1 MRGLLHTG
9 VKKWSRLGACLNLPL
24 ALAPNFKQ
32 YKTSSLRNHRSGITM
47 ASSEP
52 NNDTSSDNTHFG
64 FKEVPASEKAGMVR
78 GVFDSVAEN
87 YDLMNDL
94 MSAGVHRLW
103 KTAMMDWLGP
113 RPGQHLLD
121 VAGGTGDIAF
131 KFLDYV
137 KNDGKVTVLDINHAM
152 LSVGQDRALDKGRLH
167 GLEWVNGDAMALP
180 LKDKSVDAYTIAFGI
195 RNVTDIPMAL
205 REARRVLK
213 PGGRFMCLEF
223 SKVIMPG
230 LKQFYDFYSFD
241 VLPRIGGIVA
251 NDKES
256 YQYLVESIRRFPDA
270 DTFKDMIAEAG
281 LGQVK
286 YRRLSGGIAA
296 IHSAWRI

>member
-1 MRGLLHTG
+1 M
-9 VKKWSRLGACLNLPL
+9 
-24 ALAPNFKQ
+24 
-32 YKTSSLRNHRSGITM
+32 TSS
-47 ASSEP
+47 SSRD
-52 NNDTSSDNTHFG
+52 NDAEKTHFG
-64 FKEVPASEKAGMVR
+64 FQDVPVSEKAGLVR

-131 KFLDYV
+131 KFLDRV
-137 KNDGKVTVLDINHAM
+137 NGEGKVTVLDINHAM
-152 LSVGQDRALDKGRLH
+152 LSVGQDRALDQGRFE
-167 GLEWVNGDAMALP
+167 GLQWVNGDAMKLP
-180 LKDKSVDAYTIAFGI
+180 LEDKSVDAYTIAFGI
-195 RNVTDIPMAL
+195 RNVTDIPVAL

-223 SKVIMPG
+223 SEVTVPG
-230 LKQFYDFYSFD
+230 LKEFYDFYSFNI
-241 VLPRIGGIVA
+241 LPTIGGVVA
-251 NDKES
+251 SDKES
-256 YQYLVESIRRFPDA
+256 YQYLVESIRKFPTAERF
-270 DTFKDMIAEAG
+270 KEMIGEAG

>member
-1 MRGLLHTG
+1 MSASDTPE
-9 VKKWSRLGACLNLPL
+9 KGAE
-24 ALAPNFKQ
+24 
-32 YKTSSLRNHRSGITM
+32 T
-47 ASSEP
+47 
-52 NNDTSSDNTHFG
+52 THFG
-64 FKEVPASEKAGMVR
+64 FQDVPVGEKASMVR

-103 KTAMMDWLGP
+103 KNAMLDWLMP

-131 KFLDYV
+131 KFMDRL
-137 KNDGKVTVLDINHAM
+137 KGDGKVTVLDINHAM
-152 LSVGQDRALDKGRLH
+152 LSVGQDRALDQGRLS
-167 GLEWVNGDAMALP
+167 GLEWVNGDAMSLP
-180 LKDKSVDAYTIAFGI
+180 LPDKSVDAYTIAFGI

-223 SKVIMPG
+223 SKVTMPG
-230 LKQFYDFYSFD
+230 LKEFYDFYSFNL
-241 VLPRIGGIVA
+241 LPEIGKAVA
-251 NDKES
+251 GDRES
-256 YQYLVESIRRFPDA
+256 YQYLVESIRKFPDA
-270 DTFKDMIAEAG
+270 DKFKSMIEEAG
-281 LGQVK
+281 FGQVK
-286 YRRLSGGIAA
+286 YRTLSGGIAA

>member
-1 MRGLLHTG
+1 M
-9 VKKWSRLGACLNLPL
+9 
-24 ALAPNFKQ
+24 
-32 YKTSSLRNHRSGITM
+32 
-47 ASSEP
+47 
-52 NNDTSSDNTHFG
+52 TSSDSQSETPSDSTHFG
-64 FKEVPASEKAGMVR
+64 FKDVPVSEKAGLVR

-103 KTAMMDWLGP
+103 KTAMMDWLMP

-131 KFLDYV
+131 KFLDRI
-137 KNDGKVTVLDINHAM
+137 KGDGQVTVLDINHAM
-152 LSVGQDRALDKGRLH
+152 LSVGQDRALDQGRLE
-167 GLEWVNGDAMALP
+167 GLRWVNGDAMALP
-180 LKDKSVDAYTIAFGI
+180 LDDKSVDAYTIAFGI
-195 RNVTDIPMAL
+195 RNVTDIPLAL

-223 SKVIMPG
+223 STVSQPG
-230 LKQFYDFYSFD
+230 LKEFYDFYSFNI
-241 VLPRIGGIVA
+241 LPKIGGMVA
-251 NDKES
+251 GDKES
-256 YQYLVESIRRFPDA
+256 YQYLVESIRKFPDA
-270 DTFKDMIAEAG
+270 EGFKAMILEAG

-286 YRRLSGGIAA
+286 YRKLSGGIAA

>member
-1 MRGLLHTG
+1 MTAPQTPVEETETG
-9 VKKWSRLGACLNLPL
+9 SP
-24 ALAPNFKQ
+24 
-32 YKTSSLRNHRSGITM
+32 SGVET
-47 ASSEP
+47 
-52 NNDTSSDNTHFG
+52 THFG
-64 FKEVPASEKAGMVR
+64 FKDVAVSEKAGLVR

-103 KTAMMDWLGP
+103 KTAMIDWLNP
-113 RPGQHLLD
+113 RAGQHLLD

-131 KFLDYV
+131 KFMDRIDA
-137 KNDGKVTVLDINHAM
+137 NGTATVLDINHNM
-152 LSVGQDRALDKGRLH
+152 LSVGQDRALDQGRLA
-167 GLEWVNGDAMALP
+167 GFKWVNGDAMALP
-180 LKDKSVDAYTIAFGI
+180 LPDKSVDAYTIAFGI

-223 SKVIMPG
+223 SKVTLPG
-230 LKQFYDFYSFD
+230 LKEFYDFYSFNI
-241 VLPRIGGIVA
+241 LPTIGGMVA

-256 YQYLVESIRRFPDA
+256 YQYLVESIRKFPDA
-270 DTFKDMIAEAG
+270 EAFKRMIAEAG

-286 YRRLSGGIAA
+286 YRVLSGGIAA
-296 IHSAWRI
+296 IHSAWRV